1 MSERESSDPSA
12 NIPEWPPEALVITP
26 EMAAMAALP
35 KAELVPAEGFAKYL
49 CLRTCAQN
57 RYVKGQIYTLPEG
70 QEPSRFRRID
80 HES

>member
-1 MSERESSDPSA
+1 MSDPDEAEPSA
-12 NIPEWPPEALVITP
+12 TIHTWPTEAPAVTP

-35 KAELVPAEGFAKYL
+35 KAELVPAEGFVKYL
-49 CLRTCAQN
+49 CFRTCAQN
-57 RYVKGQIYTLPEG
+57 RYVKGHIYTLPEG